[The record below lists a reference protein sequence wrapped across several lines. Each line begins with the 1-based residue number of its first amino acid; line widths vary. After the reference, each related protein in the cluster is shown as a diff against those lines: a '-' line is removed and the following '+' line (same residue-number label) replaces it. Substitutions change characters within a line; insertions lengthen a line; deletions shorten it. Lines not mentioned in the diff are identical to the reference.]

1 MPDQSAKTRLRA
13 PGAEVAQR
21 LKDALP
27 DAAAER
33 LAALSRRSELLYRL
47 KVRSAGEHCDT
58 FLISFPKVGRTWLR
72 VLIGKSFQQHYGL
85 RRRQILPATAG
96 RVSAPGMPRV
106 LATHDDAT
114 QDKPARYLIRN
125 KTPYRRHRVVFL
137 VRDPRDV
144 IVSHY
149 FQRTRRNADPYR
161 GSLAEFLREPD
172 EGLDKIIGFY
182 NAWADQ
188 RHVPAAFHLVRYED
202 LRRDTAGALR
212 QVLDFV
218 GAADI
223 PDEAVRRAVKY
234 ASFERTKERE
244 RGGEFKNKALRAW
257 DPSDPESFKARRGV
271 VGGYVDY
278 LTPEQVDEV
287 NHRLER
293 LHPLFG
299 YGSAERA

>member
-1 MPDQSAKTRLRA
+1 M
-13 PGAEVAQR
+13 
-21 LKDALP
+21 KDALP
-27 DAAAER
+27 DSAVER
-33 LAALSRRSELLYRL
+33 LAAVSRRSELVYRL

-72 VLIGKSFQQHYGL
+72 VLIGRSFQRHYGL
-85 RRRQILPATAG
+85 RKRQILPATAG

-114 QDKPARYLIRN
+114 QDKPARHLVRN
-125 KTPYRRHRVVFL
+125 KAPYRNHRVLFM

-161 GSLAEFLREPD
+161 GSLADFLREPD

-182 NAWADQ
+182 NVWADQ
-188 RHVPAAFHLVRYED
+188 RHVPVAFHLLRYED
-202 LRRDTAGALR
+202 LRADTPGSLR

-218 GAADI
+218 GAGDI
-223 PDEAVRRAVKY
+223 PDRIVEGAVDF

-244 RGGEFKNKALRAW
+244 REGEFKNKALRAW
-257 DPSDPESFKARRGV
+257 NPDDPESFKARRGV

-278 LTPEQVDEV
+278 LTPEQVDDV
-287 NHRLER
+287 NERLER
-293 LHPLFG
+293 LDPIFG
-299 YGSAERA
+299 YGRG